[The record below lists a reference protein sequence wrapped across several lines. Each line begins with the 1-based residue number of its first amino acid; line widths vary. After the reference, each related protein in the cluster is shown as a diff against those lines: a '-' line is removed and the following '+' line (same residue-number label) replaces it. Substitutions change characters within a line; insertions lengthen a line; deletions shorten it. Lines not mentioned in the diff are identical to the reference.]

1 MIASGK
7 VDFRTAHHPQLRLR
21 TETNQPPHPESLYIC
36 KIIVHTYI
44 MMSRCPVMPSSF
56 ARDSEQSR
64 RSPTCNL
71 DGSGGVPDSELN
83 SSPSF
88 SSLVSMMPPQ
98 PGGSH
103 GQCVHWQAPTGL
115 PFCMKVQVGMSRYAC
130 PRIMHMLGCLFCSR
144 SPCSP

>member
-1 MIASGK
+1 M
-7 VDFRTAHHPQLRLR
+7 V
-21 TETNQPPHPESLYIC
+21 
-36 KIIVHTYI
+36 
-44 MMSRCPVMPSSF
+44 SRCPVMPSSF

-71 DGSGGVPDSELN
+71 DWSGGVPDSELN

-88 SSLVSMMPPQ
+88 SSLVSVMPPQ

-115 PFCMKVQVGMSRYAC
+115 SFCLKVQVGMSRYAC
-130 PRIMHMLGCLFCSR
+130 RPRIMHMLGCLFCSR
-144 SPCSP
+144 YLISRCCWSTIAALQIQHNQSPSGLVGLISVSMRGRASTRTAALTL